1 MSEKMIKG
9 YKGFDKGL
17 VCRNK
22 QYAENTTFKE
32 DSATLCENGMHFCEH
47 PFDVLNYYPCYNNK
61 KKEFSEYAE
70 VLAPEE
76 ATAKGENKT
85 VTKELKIGA
94 RISFDKLIKF
104 GVDFN
109 LSKVKYNKD
118 NKATGYS
125 SGASTT
131 GYSSGAS
138 TTGNYSGA
146 SATGDC
152 SGASTTGYGSGAS
165 TTGDCSGASTTGNYS
180 GASTTGDYSGAST
193 TGYGSGAS
201 ATGNYSGASTT
212 GNYSG
217 ASTTGY
223 SSGASTTGNYS
234 GASATGY
241 GSGASATG
249 YSSGAMA
256 VGTKV
261 QAKCTNNSVA
271 MAVGEGS
278 MAKGGIGCYI
288 VMTECL
294 WDEEKEIYKIIDC
307 KCFKVDGE
315 IIKADTFYKL
325 VNGEPVEVE

>member
-70 VLAPEE
+70 VLASEE

-118 NKATGYS
+118 NKATGNY
-125 SGASTT
+125 
-131 GYSSGAS
+131 SGAS

-146 SATGDC
+146 SATG
-152 SGASTTGYGSGAS
+152 
-165 TTGDCSGASTTGNYS
+165 NYS
-180 GASTTGDYSGAST
+180 GASATGYSSGAST

-212 GNYSG
+212 GYGSG
-217 ASTTGY
+217 ASTTGDC
-223 SSGASTTGNYS
+223 SGASTTGNYS

>member
-76 ATAKGENKT
+76 VTAKGENKT

-125 SGASTT
+125 SGA
-131 GYSSGAS
+131 
-138 TTGNYSGA
+138 
-146 SATGDC
+146 
-152 SGASTTGYGSGAS
+152 
-165 TTGDCSGASTTGNYS
+165 
-180 GASTTGDYSGAST
+180 
-193 TGYGSGAS
+193 
-201 ATGNYSGASTT
+201 
-212 GNYSG
+212 
-217 ASTTGY
+217 
-223 SSGASTTGNYS
+223 
-234 GASATGY
+234 
-241 GSGASATG
+241 
-249 YSSGAMA
+249 MA

-294 WDEEKEIYKIIDC
+294 WDSETDRYEIIDC

-315 IIKADTFYKL
+315 IIKADTFYALIDGK
-325 VNGEPVEVE
+325 PVEVE